1 MSSSPIRLVGLIGT
15 GIMGRGLAELCL
27 GRGVPVVLLGRG
39 DASVTAARDAILRA
53 LRLAARRKRVDGEHA
68 GAAEERLTP
77 ATDPA
82 ALTACGLAIE
92 AVVEAA
98 DVKAKVLGLA
108 ERHLSPRALL
118 ATNTSALPV
127 GGLAR
132 DLERPERFLG
142 LHFMNPAPLVS
153 LVECIPHAGTDAEA
167 LEQAETFVTDT
178 LAKET
183 VRAPDR
189 TGFVVNRLLLGLV
202 NQAARLLAEGDIAPA
217 EIDRALRLG
226 CGHAMGPLAT
236 ADAIG
241 LDTVLRE
248 LRELEA
254 AYGPAYAPAPL
265 IERLVREGNLGRKSG
280 RGLLQAG
287 P

>member
-1 MSSSPIRLVGLIGT
+1 MDPDPIRTVGVIGT

-27 GRGVPVVLLGRG
+27 GRGRAVVLLGRSG
-39 DASVTAARDAILRA
+39 AALAAAREAVLRS
-53 LRLAARRKRVDGEHA
+53 LRLAVRRKTVAREEAD
-68 GAAEERLTP
+68 AAESRLTP
-77 ATDPA
+77 AVDAA
-82 ALTACGLAIE
+82 ALAVCGLAVE
-92 AVVEAA
+92 AVVEEAA
-98 DVKAKVLGLA
+98 AKRDVLA
-108 ERHLSPRALL
+108 RAEGHLSPRALL

-127 GGLAR
+127 GTLARGLAR
-132 DLERPERFLG
+132 PEHFLG
-142 LHFMNPAPLVS
+142 LHFMNPAPLVP
-153 LVECIPHAGTDAEA
+153 LVECIPHAGTDPGALALAERFTT
-167 LEQAETFVTDT
+167 ET
-178 LAKET
+178 LGKEI

-202 NQAARLLAEGDIAPA
+202 NQAARLLEEGGIAA
-217 EIDRALRLG
+217 GEIDRALRLG

-265 IERLVREGNLGRKSG
+265 LERLVREGHLGRKTG

-287 P
+287 S